1 MEFKKIEFIK
11 KINEYGDVYSFYFK
25 NNGIIFEP
33 GQFCHLLIEDGEQRE
48 VRDMSF
54 ASSPTDDFLMF
65 TMHVDSATFFKKTL
79 MNLKEG
85 DTISLFKIVGKLK
98 IDELSRNK
106 HIFVSGGVGLTP
118 FRSIVKSKI
127 LPKEKMEILQI
138 QRGNHLF
145 KEELQSL
152 VNEYHAIVPD
162 YFSESIENVILKNSN
177 ANFYI
182 CGSKR
187 FIEGALEIFKMLN
200 INENQIQ
207 IEGFYKDKK

>member
-11 KINEYGDVYSFYFK
+11 KIIEYGDVYSFYFK
-25 NNGIIFEP
+25 NKDILFEP
-33 GQFCHLLIEDGEQRE
+33 GQFCHLLVENGEQNE

-54 ASSPTDDFLMF
+54 ASAPSDDFLMF
-65 TMHVDSATFFKKTL
+65 TMHVDSGTFFKKTL
-79 MNLKEG
+79 MKLKEG
-85 DTISLFKIVGKLK
+85 DSISLFKIVGKLK
-98 IDELSRNK
+98 INELSFNK
-106 HIFVSGGVGLTP
+106 HIFISGGVGLTP
-118 FRSIVKSKI
+118 FRSIVRSKI

-145 KEELQSL
+145 KEDLQSL
-152 VNEYHAIVPD
+152 VDKYHAITPE
-162 YFSESIENVILKNSN
+162 YFEENIQSIISKNTN
-177 ANFYI
+177 ANFYL

-187 FIEGALEIFKMLN
+187 FMEGALEIFKKLN